1 MKSMK
6 ISVAILSALALAAP
20 GTSSFAKDKDKNK
33 NKDKG
38 KAHTEQP
45 ANPGTP
51 HHDGDRD
58 ADGKVTLCHVPGGDH
73 SKAHTITVGESAWSA
88 HQGHGDYRGA
98 CKANAPGPGSGKF
111 DILDRNDDGVISRG
125 EWTGS
130 RDEFNRL
137 DRNDDG
143 VISRREFGI

>member
-1 MKSMK
+1 MNSMK

-20 GTSSFAKDKDKNK
+20 GTSSFAKDKDKSK
-33 NKDKG
+33 NKG
-38 KAHTEQP
+38 KAHSEQP

-51 HHDGDRD
+51 PHHDGDG
-58 ADGKVTLCHVPGGDH
+58 DGKVTLCHLPGGDR

-98 CKANAPGPGSGKF
+98 CKAHAPVPGGGRF
-111 DILDRNDDGVISRG
+111 DALDRNDDGLISRG
-125 EWTGS
+125 EWTGTE
-130 RDEFNRL
+130 DQFDRL

-143 VISRREFGI
+143 VISRREFGA

>member
-6 ISVAILSALALAAP
+6 ISVAVLSVVALAAP
-20 GTSSFAKDKDKNK
+20 GTSSFAKDKDKSK
-33 NKDKG
+33 GKG
-38 KAHTEQP
+38 KAHSEQP

-51 HHDGDRD
+51 DHHDGDG
-58 ADGKVTLCHVPGGDH
+58 DGKVTLCHVPGGDR

-98 CKANAPGPGSGKF
+98 CRANAPGPGNGRF
-111 DILDRNDDGVISRG
+111 DALDRNDDGLISRG
-125 EWTGS
+125 EWTGTE
-130 RDEFNRL
+130 DQFDRL

-143 VISRREFGI
+143 VISRREFGA

>member
-33 NKDKG
+33 SKG
-38 KAHTEQP
+38 KAHSEQP
-45 ANPGTP
+45 VTSGTP
-51 HHDGDRD
+51 HHDGDGD
-58 ADGKVTLCHVPGGDH
+58 DKMTICHVPDGNR
-73 SKAHTITVGESAWSA
+73 ANQHTITVGASAWSA

-98 CKANAPGPGSGKF
+98 CGANAPVPGSGRF
-111 DILDRNDDGVISRG
+111 DA
-125 EWTGS
+125 
-130 RDEFNRL
+130 L

-143 VISRREFGI
+143 VISRREWTGSQNQFDRLDVNDDGVIS

>member
-1 MKSMK
+1 MNSMK

-33 NKDKG
+33 DKAKG
-38 KAHTEQP
+38 KAQTEQVDQR
-45 ANPGTP
+45 GTP
-51 HHDGDRD
+51 HHDGDG
-58 ADGKVTLCHVPGGDH
+58 DGKVTLCHVPGGDR

-98 CKANAPGPGSGKF
+98 CRANAPGPGNGRF
-111 DILDRNDDGVISRG
+111 DALDRNDDGLISRG

-130 RDEFNRL
+130 EDQFDRL

-143 VISRREFGI
+143 VISRREFGA